1 MANGEL
7 VKQASTT
14 RKNSASKGELVSKA
28 QNTNHQ
34 DGADKKHSDLLLD
47 EPDSFGNDGRTGPTE
62 EPSRLAGV
70 IVFIVVI
77 AGFIYGGIQVKQW
90 LEDAQQM
97 PVQKVIFSGE
107 RKVLVDT
114 EMEAIIRQNQK
125 GSFFALD
132 VNKVHRLLED
142 MPWVYRA
149 SVRKRWPSSLH
160 IYLVEQQPVAKWNDD
175 LLLNTQGD
183 IFDGGKSE
191 LKLPSLFGP
200 GGSEKTALAGFNAMQ
215 SLLGATGLTINELF
229 LSERFAWRVELS
241 NGIRLNIGRQQFIDR
256 LQNFIDIFPL
266 LQAQN
271 KAINYID
278 LRYDIG
284 LAVGWQKND
293 KKEQEIT
300 ENND

>member
-1 MANGEL
+1 QVWSNRVTKGDLTKQGRNVPKRTPSNGEL
-7 VKQASTT
+7 VYSLSTADDSNEADPFIDDFDEFDDGP
-14 RKNSASKGELVSKA
+14 RSGKIQGPNGLV
-28 QNTNHQ
+28 
-34 DGADKKHSDLLLD
+34 GFIVFL
-47 EPDSFGNDGRTGPTE
+47 F
-62 EPSRLAGV
+62 V
-70 IVFIVVI
+70 IV
-77 AGFIYGGIQVKQW
+77 GFIYAGIQVIKWLEDEQQLPVQKIIFSGQRNV
-90 LEDAQQM
+90 LEDAQ
-97 PVQKVIFSGE
+97 
-107 RKVLVDT
+107 
-114 EMEAIIRQNQK
+114 MEAIIRKNQK

-132 VNKVHRLLED
+132 VNKVHEILED

-149 SVRKRWPSSLH
+149 SVRKRWPSNLH
-160 IYLVEQQPVAKWNDD
+160 IYLVEQAPVAIWNAD

-183 IFDGGKSE
+183 IFDGGDPNQ
-191 LKLPSLFGP
+191 KLPQLFGP

-215 SLLGATGLTINELF
+215 SLLSSTGLTINELF

-256 LQNFIDIFPL
+256 LQNFIDVFPL

-293 KKEQEIT
+293 KKE
-300 ENND
+300 

>member
-1 MANGEL
+1 VTKGDLTIQGRNVHKRTPSNGDL
-7 VKQASTT
+7 VHGPSTT
-14 RKNSASKGELVSKA
+14 IDSNEA
-28 QNTNHQ
+28 
-34 DGADKKHSDLLLD
+34 
-47 EPDSFGNDGRTGPTE
+47 DSFTDELDDDERSGKIQGPNG
-62 EPSRLAGV
+62 LVGLL
-70 IVFIVVI
+70 VFLFVI
-77 AGFIYGGIQVKQW
+77 AGFIYGGIQVIKW
-90 LEDAQQM
+90 LEDEQQL
-97 PVQKVIFSGE
+97 PVQKVIFSGQ
-107 RKVLVDT
+107 RNVLVDAQ
-114 EMEAIIRQNQK
+114 MEAIIRKNQK

-132 VNKVHRLLED
+132 VNKVHKILED

-160 IYLVEQQPVAKWNDD
+160 IYLVEQDPVAIWNDD

-183 IFDGGKSE
+183 IFDGGDPNKN
-191 LKLPSLFGP
+191 LPQLFGP

-215 SLLGATGLTINELF
+215 SLLSSTGLTINELF

-256 LQNFIDIFPL
+256 LQNFIDVFPL

-293 KKEQEIT
+293 KKE
-300 ENND
+300 

>member
-1 MANGEL
+1 MGEL
-7 VKQASTT
+7 VDKPRDDES
-14 RKNSASKGELVSKA
+14 RKGTELYL
-28 QNTNHQ
+28 NE
-34 DGADKKHSDLLLD
+34 SDDFD
-47 EPDSFGNDGRTGPTE
+47 ENDRTGETE
-62 EPSRLAGV
+62 EPNRILGL
-70 IVFIVVI
+70 IVFLLVI

-90 LEDAQQM
+90 LEDEQQL
-97 PVQKVIFSGE
+97 PVQKIIFSGD
-107 RKVLVDT
+107 RKVLLDE
-114 EMEAIIRQNQK
+114 EMEALIRQHQK

-132 VNKVHRLLED
+132 VNEVYELLED

-160 IYLVEQQPVAKWNDD
+160 IFIVEQEPVAIWNDD
-175 LLLNTQGD
+175 LLLNTQGE
-183 IFDGGKSE
+183 IFDGGSAKQE
-191 LKLPSLFGP
+191 LPQLFGP

-215 SLLGATGLTINELF
+215 SLLSSTGLSINELF

>member
-1 MANGEL
+1 VTKGDLTKQGRNAHKRFSNTGQLVRSPSMANDPNEEEE
-7 VKQASTT
+7 SFI
-14 RKNSASKGELVSKA
+14 
-28 QNTNHQ
+28 
-34 DGADKKHSDLLLD
+34 DDFDDFDDD
-47 EPDSFGNDGRTGPTE
+47 ERSGKIL
-62 EPSRLAGV
+62 EPNRLAGL
-70 IVFIVVI
+70 IVFLLVI
-77 AGFIYGGIQVKQW
+77 AGFIYAGIQVINW
-90 LEDAQQM
+90 LEDEQQL
-97 PVQKVIFSGE
+97 PVQKVIFSGQ
-107 RKVLVDT
+107 RIMLVDAQ
-114 EMEAIIRQNQK
+114 MEAIIRKNQK

-132 VNKVHRLLED
+132 VNKVHKILED

-160 IYLVEQQPVAKWNDD
+160 IYLVEQEPVAIWNDD

-183 IFDGGKSE
+183 IFDGGDANK
-191 LKLPSLFGP
+191 KLPQLFGP

-215 SLLGATGLTINELF
+215 SLLSSTGLTINELF

-256 LQNFIDIFPL
+256 LQNFIDVFPL

-293 KKEQEIT
+293 KKE
-300 ENND
+300 

>member
-1 MANGEL
+1 MTKGDLSKTGRN
-7 VKQASTT
+7 V
-14 RKNSASKGELVSKA
+14 RRNSANSSSLVHRS
-28 QNTNHQ
+28 NRTES
-34 DGADKKHSDLLLD
+34 SDESDSLD
-47 EPDSFGNDGRTGPTE
+47 DEIDLFDENERTGETG
-62 EPSRLAGV
+62 SSNKIVGLIVFTLV
-70 IVFIVVI
+70 IV
-77 AGFIYGGIQVKQW
+77 GFIYGGIQVKQW
-90 LEDAQQM
+90 LEDEQQL

-107 RKVLVDT
+107 RRILVDA
-114 EMEAIIRQNQK
+114 EMEALIRQNQ
-125 GSFFALD
+125 
-132 VNKVHRLLED
+132 
-142 MPWVYRA
+142 
-149 SVRKRWPSSLH
+149 
-160 IYLVEQQPVAKWNDD
+160 
-175 LLLNTQGD
+175 
-183 IFDGGKSE
+183 
-191 LKLPSLFGP
+191 
-200 GGSEKTALAGFNAMQ
+200 KTALAGFNAMQ
-215 SLLGATGLTINELF
+215 SLLSSTGLTINALF

>member
-1 MANGEL
+1 MTKGDLTKQGRNVRKRKPSNGDL
-7 VKQASTT
+7 VHGPSTAIDS
-14 RKNSASKGELVSKA
+14 N
-28 QNTNHQ
+28 
-34 DGADKKHSDLLLD
+34 DM
-47 EPDSFGNDGRTGPTE
+47 DSFTDELDDDERIGKIGGPNG
-62 EPSRLAGV
+62 LVGLL
-70 IVFIVVI
+70 VFLFVI
-77 AGFIYGGIQVKQW
+77 AGFIYGGIQVIKW
-90 LEDAQQM
+90 LEDEQQL
-97 PVQKVIFSGE
+97 PVQKVIFSGQ
-107 RKVLVDT
+107 RYVLVD
-114 EMEAIIRQNQK
+114 EQMEAIIRKNQK

-132 VNKVHRLLED
+132 VNKVHKILED

-160 IYLVEQQPVAKWNDD
+160 IYLVEQDPVAIWNDD

-183 IFDGGKSE
+183 IFDGGDPNKN
-191 LKLPSLFGP
+191 LPQLFGP

-215 SLLGATGLTINELF
+215 SLLSSTGLTINELF

-256 LQNFIDIFPL
+256 LQNFIDVFPL

-293 KKEQEIT
+293 KKE
-300 ENND
+300 

>member
-1 MANGEL
+1 MAKGELTKQGRNERRKPASRGEL
-7 VKQASTT
+7 VEQANLEGALSETQLELEEFDEND
-14 RKNSASKGELVSKA
+14 RVGE
-28 QNTNHQ
+28 
-34 DGADKKHSDLLLD
+34 
-47 EPDSFGNDGRTGPTE
+47 TE
-62 EPSRLAGV
+62 EPNRVVGL
-70 IVFIVVI
+70 IVFIFVI
-77 AGFIYGGIQVKQW
+77 AGFIYGGLQVKQW
-90 LEDAQQM
+90 LEDEQQL
-97 PVQKVIFSGE
+97 PVQKIIFSGA
-107 RKVLVDT
+107 RTVLDDQQ
-114 EMEAIIRQNQK
+114 MEALIRQNQK

-132 VNKVHRLLED
+132 VNEVYELLED

-149 SVRKRWPSSLH
+149 SVRKRWPNSLH
-160 IYLVEQQPVAKWNDD
+160 IYVVEQEPVAIWNDD

-183 IFDGGKSE
+183 IFDGGDPKQ
-191 LKLPSLFGP
+191 KLPLLFGP

-215 SLLGATGLTINELF
+215 SLLSTTGLTINELF

-241 NGIRLNIGRQQFIDR
+241 NGIRLNIGRQQFIAR

>member
-1 MANGEL
+1 VTKGDLTIQGRNVHKRTPSNGDL
-7 VKQASTT
+7 VHGPSTT
-14 RKNSASKGELVSKA
+14 IDSNEA
-28 QNTNHQ
+28 
-34 DGADKKHSDLLLD
+34 
-47 EPDSFGNDGRTGPTE
+47 DSFTDELDDDERSGKMQGPNG
-62 EPSRLAGV
+62 LVGLL
-70 IVFIVVI
+70 VFLFVI
-77 AGFIYGGIQVKQW
+77 AGFIYGGIQVIKW
-90 LEDAQQM
+90 LEDEQQL
-97 PVQKVIFSGE
+97 PVQKVIFSGQ
-107 RKVLVDT
+107 RNVLVDAQ
-114 EMEAIIRQNQK
+114 MEAIIRKNQK

-132 VNKVHRLLED
+132 VNKVHKILED

-160 IYLVEQQPVAKWNDD
+160 IYLVEQDPVAIWNDD

-183 IFDGGKSE
+183 IFDGGDPNKN
-191 LKLPSLFGP
+191 LPQLFGP

-215 SLLGATGLTINELF
+215 SLLSSTGLTINELF

-256 LQNFIDIFPL
+256 LQNFIDVFPL

-293 KKEQEIT
+293 KKE
-300 ENND
+300 

>member
-1 MANGEL
+1 MTKGDLSKTGRNVRRTSANNSSL
-7 VKQASTT
+7 VDRS
-14 RKNSASKGELVSKA
+14 N
-28 QNTNHQ
+28 
-34 DGADKKHSDLLLD
+34 
-47 EPDSFGNDGRTGPTE
+47 RTGTSDE
-62 EPSRLAGV
+62 SDSLEDEIDLFDENERTGETASSNKIVGL
-70 IVFIVVI
+70 IVFVLVI
-77 AGFIYGGIQVKQW
+77 FGFIYGVIQVKQW
-90 LEDAQQM
+90 LEDEQQL

-107 RKVLVDT
+107 RRILVDA
-114 EMEAIIRQNQK
+114 EMEALIRQNQK

-132 VNKVHRLLED
+132 VNKVHQLLEAL
-142 MPWVYRA
+142 PWVYRA

-160 IYLVEQQPVAKWNDD
+160 IYLVEQQPVAIWNED
-175 LLLNTQGD
+175 LLLNTEGD
-183 IFDGGKSE
+183 IFDGGDPDKN
-191 LKLPSLFGP
+191 LPQLFGP

-215 SLLGATGLTINELF
+215 SLLSSTGLTINALF

>member
-1 MANGEL
+1 MTTGDLTKSGRNVRKSSANSSGL
-7 VKQASTT
+7 VERPNEISARDAS
-14 RKNSASKGELVSKA
+14 
-28 QNTNHQ
+28 
-34 DGADKKHSDLLLD
+34 D
-47 EPDSFGNDGRTGPTE
+47 EWNDDIDSYDENERTGETE
-62 EPSRLAGV
+62 SSNK
-70 IVFIVVI
+70 IVGLVVFAFVI
-77 AGFIYGGIQVKQW
+77 AGFIYGVIQVKQW
-90 LEDAQQM
+90 LEDEQQL

-107 RKVLVDT
+107 RRILVDAQ
-114 EMEAIIRQNQK
+114 MEALIRQSQK

-132 VNKVHRLLED
+132 VNKVHQLLEG

-160 IYLVEQQPVAKWNDD
+160 IYLVEQQPVAIWNDD
-175 LLLNTQGD
+175 LLLNTEGD
-183 IFDGGKSE
+183 IFDGGDPE
-191 LKLPSLFGP
+191 IKLPQLFGP

-215 SLLGATGLTINELF
+215 SLLSSTGLTINALF

>member
-1 MANGEL
+1 VAKGDLTKSGRN
-7 VKQASTT
+7 V
-14 RKNSASKGELVSKA
+14 RRNSANSSGLVERPSKVSA
-28 QNTNHQ
+28 I
-34 DGADKKHSDLLLD
+34 DASDD
-47 EPDSFGNDGRTGPTE
+47 WNDDVDSFDENERTGE
-62 EPSRLAGV
+62 SESSSKIVGLV
-70 IVFIVVI
+70 IFAFVI
-77 AGFIYGGIQVKQW
+77 AGFIYGAIHVKQW
-90 LEDAQQM
+90 LEDEQQL

-107 RKVLVDT
+107 RRILVDAQ
-114 EMEAIIRQNQK
+114 MEALIRQSQK

-132 VNKVHRLLED
+132 VNKVHQLLES

-160 IYLVEQQPVAKWNDD
+160 IYLVEQQPVAIWNDD
-175 LLLNTQGD
+175 LLLNTEGD
-183 IFDGGKSE
+183 IFDGGDPGI
-191 LKLPSLFGP
+191 KLPQLFGP

-215 SLLGATGLTINELF
+215 SLLSSTGLTINALF

>member
-1 MANGEL
+1 MA
-7 VKQASTT
+7 
-14 RKNSASKGELVSKA
+14 KGELTVAQRKA
-28 QNTNHQ
+28 RTE
-34 DGADKKHSDLLLD
+34 LMLD
-47 EPDSFGNDGRTGPTE
+47 DAPDTDDNDRTGSIS
-62 EPSRLAGV
+62 EPNRVVGLLVFVVV
-70 IVFIVVI
+70 IV
-77 AGFIYGGIQVKQW
+77 AFIYGGLSVKQW
-90 LEDAQQM
+90 LEDEQQM
-97 PVQKVIFSGE
+97 PVQKVIFSGT
-107 RKVLVDT
+107 RLVLDDAQ
-114 EMEAIIRQNQK
+114 MEAQIRQNQK
-125 GSFFALD
+125 GSFFALNVD
-132 VNKVHRLLED
+132 EVHQLLEE

-160 IYLVEQQPVAKWNDD
+160 IYVVEQTPVAIWNGD

-183 IFDGGKSE
+183 IFDGADGE
-191 LKLPSLFGP
+191 QALPQLFGP

-215 SLLGATGLTINELF
+215 SLLNTTGLKINELF

-241 NGIRLNIGRQQFIDR
+241 NGIRLNIGRQQFINR

>member
-1 MANGEL
+1 VRKGDLTKPGRNVQARSPSTGEL
-7 VKQASTT
+7 VHSPSTAVAADSLNDDFDESGDDD
-14 RKNSASKGELVSKA
+14 RSG
-28 QNTNHQ
+28 NTQEPNRII
-34 DGADKKHSDLLLD
+34 GLIVFLL
-47 EPDSFGNDGRTGPTE
+47 
-62 EPSRLAGV
+62 V
-70 IVFIVVI
+70 IV
-77 AGFIYGGIQVKQW
+77 GFIYGAIQVIKW
-90 LEDAQQM
+90 LEDEQQL
-97 PVQKVIFSGE
+97 PVQQIIFSGQ
-107 RKVLVDT
+107 RRVLVDAQ
-114 EMEAIIRQNQK
+114 MEALIRKNQK

-132 VNKVHRLLED
+132 VNKVHELLED

-160 IYLVEQQPVAKWNDD
+160 IYLVEQEPVAIWNDD

-183 IFDGGKSE
+183 IFDGGEANK
-191 LKLPSLFGP
+191 KLPQLFGP

-215 SLLGATGLTINELF
+215 SLLSSTGLTINELF

-256 LQNFIDIFPL
+256 LQNFIDVFPL
-266 LQAQN
+266 LQARN

-284 LAVGWQKND
+284 LAVGWQEND
-293 KKEQEIT
+293 KKEQEIK